1 MDGLNAYKGMTSPS
15 WLTDEKANK
24 ARAKR
29 KARAKFNKKQKRLNP
44 QRSK

>member
-1 MDGLNAYKGMTSPS
+1 MNPMANPS
-15 WLTDEKANK
+15 FVNDVKANK

-44 QRSK
+44 QRKCK